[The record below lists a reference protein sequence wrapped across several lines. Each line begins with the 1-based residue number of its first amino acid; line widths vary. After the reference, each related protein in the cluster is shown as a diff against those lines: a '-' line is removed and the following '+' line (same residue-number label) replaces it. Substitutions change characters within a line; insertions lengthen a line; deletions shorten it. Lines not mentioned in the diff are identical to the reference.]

1 MYQFKSKITLLLTVI
16 FVLSFSFVVQDSAIA
31 GDKKNKGAYM
41 GIYLEELDEDDREAL
56 NYEGKHGI
64 LIEGVVDEGPS
75 ESAGIEA
82 GDILISIDGEDVKS
96 TKKLRKILSKREPE
110 QKIKV
115 LVFRDGKEKKIK
127 MKLGEPAET
136 SLVSFQ
142 KEKSGG
148 FLGVVTIDLGDQ
160 LAEFFK
166 VEGGV
171 LIQEVAE
178 DTPAEK
184 CGLKA
189 GDIIKKIDDDLIDD
203 KGTLSTTLMHKKP
216 ETEVVVTVIRE
227 GKEQIF
233 KATLAENTHNSHFLN
248 AMGKYN
254 LPHLGEA
261 FLKDMEDIDIVIHGD
276 KISEELEKL
285 KEEMEKLKIELQKLA
300 EQQGK
305 E

>member
-115 LVFRDGKEKKIK
+115 LVFRDGKEKKNQD
-127 MKLGEPAET
+127 E
-136 SLVSFQ
+136 
-142 KEKSGG
+142 
-148 FLGVVTIDLGDQ
+148 
-160 LAEFFK
+160 
-166 VEGGV
+166 
-171 LIQEVAE
+171 
-178 DTPAEK
+178 
-184 CGLKA
+184 
-189 GDIIKKIDDDLIDD
+189 
-203 KGTLSTTLMHKKP
+203 
-216 ETEVVVTVIRE
+216 IR
-227 GKEQIF
+227 
-233 KATLAENTHNSHFLN
+233 
-248 AMGKYN
+248 
-254 LPHLGEA
+254 
-261 FLKDMEDIDIVIHGD
+261 
-276 KISEELEKL
+276 
-285 KEEMEKLKIELQKLA
+285 
-300 EQQGK
+300 
-305 E
+305 